1 MRTYRFPSGSLGK
14 ESIFNA
20 LDAGDACSIPRSGR
34 CLWGGNGNP
43 LRYSCLESPVDRGA
57 WQAIVHVAAEE
68 SDMTKQLKTRTT
80 HSEKLLYSTG
90 FPGGSV
96 VKNLPASSEGTGNM
110 GLIPTLGRFCWRRK
124 WQLAL
129 LFLPRESYGQ
139 RSLVLGSVH
148 RITKSRAQLSD

>member
-1 MRTYRFPSGSLGK
+1 M
-14 ESIFNA
+14 
-20 LDAGDACSIPRSGR
+20 
-34 CLWGGNGNP
+34 
-43 LRYSCLESPVDRGA
+43 
-57 WQAIVHVAAEE
+57 AAEE

-110 GLIPTLGRFCWRRK
+110 GLIPRLGRFCWRRK

-148 RITKSRAQLSD
+148 RLTESSTT